1 VKIHF
6 SEDQLRGENVYLD
19 NETLLKVRFE
29 RSGVVQYPA
38 TYTVSVECRPGI

>member
-6 SEDQLRGENVYLD
+6 SEDQWRGENVYLD
-19 NETLLKVRFE
+19 NETLLKVSFE

-38 TYTVSVECRPGI
+38 TYTVSVEYRPVI